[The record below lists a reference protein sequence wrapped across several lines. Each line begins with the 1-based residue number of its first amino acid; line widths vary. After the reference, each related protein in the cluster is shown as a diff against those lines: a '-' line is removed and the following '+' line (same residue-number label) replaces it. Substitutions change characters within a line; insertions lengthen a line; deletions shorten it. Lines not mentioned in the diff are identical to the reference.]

1 MPYKDPKKQ
10 KEAQKAIY
18 QAKKDKL
25 KKERDTD
32 EAKAA
37 LKLHRA
43 QQYVKEAM
51 KKYNQKYYAR
61 EDVKEARKRYRK
73 AYRDK
78 LLDARIALLDPKLR
92 VVIYSREEAE
102 RIAWIIVFFTEFKEL
117 KGKTIYQ
124 V

>member
-10 KEAQKAIY
+10 KEAQAAIY

-25 KKERDTD
+25 KKERDTE

-43 QQYVKEAM
+43 QDYVKEAM
-51 KKYNQKYYAR
+51 RKYQKKY
-61 EDVKEARKRYRK
+61 VKKQ
-73 AYRDK
+73 
-78 LLDARIALLDPKLR
+78 
-92 VVIYSREEAE
+92 
-102 RIAWIIVFFTEFKEL
+102 VFFNATHRLQMGTKS
-117 KGKTIYQ
+117 G